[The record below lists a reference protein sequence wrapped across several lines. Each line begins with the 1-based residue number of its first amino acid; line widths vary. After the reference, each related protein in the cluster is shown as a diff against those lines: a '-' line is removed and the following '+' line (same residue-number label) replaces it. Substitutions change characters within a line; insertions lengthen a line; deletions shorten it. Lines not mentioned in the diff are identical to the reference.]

1 VQCRGDGEAIV
12 DTWSA
17 EVAMDDAAQVGSS
30 GTDAIQTAS
39 AITPDGTC
47 AAGDLLIWQYSVDA
61 TGTTATVATNNFLGF
76 KMEYT
81 SNVGD

>member
-1 VQCRGDGEAIV
+1 
-12 DTWSA
+12 
-17 EVAMDDAAQVGSS
+17 MDDAAQIGTS
-30 GTDAIQTAS
+30 GIDMITSA

-47 AAGDLLIWQYSVDA
+47 AGGDLLIWQYSVDA
-61 TGTTATVATNNFLGF
+61 TGTTATMTTNNYLGL